1 MKKRL
6 IYALLAISLGS
17 LAAVSCS
24 TDMKADLERIEE
36 KIDANQ
42 ASLQQQIN
50 AMKTALDTYKS
61 EVAPQLQSLVQAD
74 KDLLAS
80 LNAAKTELTE
90 ALAGKVSE
98 EAFQTA
104 VGNFQT
110 AIQKIIDDQKTV
122 DAAQDGK
129 IDANALAIQTLIT
142 RVETYKADL
151 ESAIETRIAALDAAI
166 GGTISALDTRILAN
180 EAAIKKLNEE
190 TIPALA
196 ARVKACEDNIGLLKT
211 DLEAFKKATSDNL
224 EVINAT
230 LTTLSSTKLDASV
243 YNTFL
248 QSFENWK
255 GSVDT
260 HLGSIDDKVTALEN
274 LMDILDAELAILKKD
289 GEPGYITLQAY
300 VEGIQST
307 LQAQIDLLQGSDIDF
322 ETAVKNL
329 NDAVQA
335 KLSALDAE
343 IALLKSRVQSL
354 VFVPQYKDLK
364 FGIPFSLLTDGNN
377 SIAIAYNEPVDH
389 FDVVYKVAPDSLAEG
404 LAAHAKEVFTFVIES
419 GLQTRTPELAAPKLT
434 ILEAEGDNKTGKITF
449 TLMHE
454 NFEATVENDEPV
466 LDSYAV
472 SLVVA
477 DEARGIHVASEYTGT
492 INVPSPK
499 ITVDMKNLYKV
510 KIDGADTTNVVAYTK
525 TYNEYTNEIEYID
538 STLRYPYKDCFIAA
552 KITPVSNM
560 HMAKMAEEPH
570 YTYEKLRE
578 LGWNMPQSSLVITTT
593 AADDKCAF
601 LKHADLANAEYATVN
616 IDSTKALK
624 LVKEHLIGTSDVHS
638 KKLNYAYNNGINNSE
653 SATLNMSALITLGK
667 ANKLNFEI
675 THDMKWTYE
684 IDKKADHENIAIFH
698 TNWEH
703 INLVSKPVLLRDTL
717 KVTLDGSDKA
727 YGIVAADFYGKSFT
741 KGADATVPQSL
752 KVYDY
757 TVKTPNV
764 VSDTDTTIVLTK
776 AGISSWGEPS
786 GEKNIC
792 KAQYDVAGSYVLP
805 FSKQSNA
812 LVTINA
818 IDRDRTPIELN
829 LEPFKVTILGG
840 ESVTEGGQYV
850 AGSEERYLIK
860 SQNLADSVYNKFV
873 NQKIFDAAAYSRK
886 NAFGLAEDS
895 EFNSANVVWNN
906 VSSGSAAR
914 FNKVF
919 TNDSQ
924 GGSFYLQSNNV
935 ELGAPYDAAKHLTS
949 EALRNL
955 SQNYK
960 AGSGEYLPKA
970 DSTKFVTYS
979 FYSYIGQVVNV
990 NWPLQAVPAEPYK
1003 FTTYGALESA
1013 GNYYFNIS
1021 PSTVWYNPDEITR
1034 ANTELDLIKNGN
1046 IQVVTGTSGEGGI
1059 NPAKLASKGLVPVF
1073 KLTDK
1078 PEHKGVTIS
1087 KPEFESNVK
1096 YYGQVDSVAVKS
1108 ALFVNSHSILFY
1120 VPGSE
1125 NMYVNYSDKKIDSVF
1140 VRKFNPIAE
1149 PAKQVLTGNAVVNA
1163 GTAGVLPLNMV
1174 DINGNYIYKNGYAQS
1189 NKGKYKET
1197 IYKIFNTISF
1207 KLVSVNDSE
1216 NLGGFSLVSGDTPD
1230 VLKLNVP
1237 AGADEGVY
1245 TIVVEASSCWK
1256 DYTYTLTIRNGNVS
1270 GGIDAGNQD
1279 YGNGG
1284 SQTWK

>member
-1 MKKRL
+1 MKNVCK
-6 IYALLAISLGS
+6 YALLAIFAAS
-17 LAAVSCS
+17 LAAVSCTS
-24 TDMKADLERIEE
+24 DMKADLERIED
-36 KIDANQ
+36 KVDANQ
-42 ASLQQQIN
+42 ASLQQQIS
-50 AMKTALDTYKS
+50 AMKTALDTYKA

-80 LNAAKTELTE
+80 LNAAKSELTE

-104 VGNFQT
+104 VGNFETTIGQLLKN
-110 AIQKIIDDQKTV
+110 QKAVDD
-122 DAAQDGK
+122 AQDGK
-129 IDANALAIQTLIT
+129 INANTLALEALAT
-142 RVETYKADL
+142 RVNTYKTDL
-151 ESAIETRIAALDAAI
+151 ETAIDTRIKALEAAI
-166 GGTISALDTRILAN
+166 GGTISALDARVTAN

-196 ARVKACEDNIGLLKT
+196 ERVKACEENIVKLQTDLDAFKQATAANLKT
-211 DLEAFKKATSDNL
+211 IGDVCDNL
-224 EVINAT
+224 A
-230 LTTLSSTKLDASV
+230 STKLDASV
-243 YNTFL
+243 YNAFL

-260 HLGSIDDKVTALEN
+260 HLGSIDDKVTALEK
-274 LMDILDAELAILKKD
+274 LMAMLNAELAILKSD
-289 GEPGYITLQAY
+289 EEPGYITLQAY

-307 LQAQIDLLQGSDIDF
+307 LQAQIDLLKGSDIDF

-343 IALLKSRVQSL
+343 IANLKARVQSL

-404 LAAHAKEVFTFVIES
+404 LAAHAKEVFTFVIED
-419 GLQTRTPELAAPKLT
+419 GLQTRAPELAKPKLT
-434 ILEAEGDNKTGKITF
+434 ILEAEGDNTTGKITF

-454 NFEATVENDEPV
+454 NFEATVENGEPV

-499 ITVDMKNLYKV
+499 ITVDMKNLYMV
-510 KIDGADTTNVVAYTK
+510 NPVDSSNVVVYTK
-525 TYNEYTNEIEYID
+525 TTNEYKNEIEYID

-570 YTYEKLRE
+570 YTYEQLRE

-624 LVKEHLIGTSDVHS
+624 LVKEHLIGTADVHT
-638 KKLNYAYNNGINNSE
+638 KKLNYAYNNGINSSE

-675 THDMKWTYE
+675 IHDMKWTYE
-684 IDKKADHENIAIFH
+684 IDKKADHENIAIFK

-752 KVYDY
+752 KEYDY
-757 TVKTPNV
+757 TVKTPSV

-792 KAQYDVAGSYVLP
+792 KAQYDLAGSYVLP

-840 ESVTEGGQYV
+840 ESMTEGGQYV
-850 AGSEERYLIK
+850 KGTEERYLIK
-860 SQNLADSVYNKFV
+860 SQNLADSVYTKFV
-873 NQKIFDAAAYSRK
+873 GQKIFDAAKYTRK

-895 EFNSANVVWNN
+895 EFYSSNVVWNN
-906 VSSGSAAR
+906 VSNGSAAR

-924 GGSFYLQSNNV
+924 GGSFYLQSNDV
-935 ELGAPYDAAKHLTS
+935 ELGAPYEAAKHLTS
-949 EALRNL
+949 EALRDL
-955 SQNYK
+955 SQNYV

-970 DSTKFVTYS
+970 DATKFVTYS

-1034 ANTELDLIKNGN
+1034 ANTELDLIMNGN

-1059 NPAKLASKGLVPVF
+1059 SPANLSSKGLVPVF

-1087 KPEFESNVK
+1087 DPKFKSNVQ

-1108 ALFVNSHSILFY
+1108 ALFVNSHSTLFY

-1163 GTAGVLPLNMV
+1163 GAAGVLPLNMV

-1189 NKGKYKET
+1189 NKGKYKAT
-1197 IYKIFNTISF
+1197 IKAIFNDITF
-1207 KLVSVNDSE
+1207 ELVSVNGSE
-1216 NLGGFSLVSGDTPD
+1216 ELGGFSLVSGDTPD

-1237 AGADEGVY
+1237 AGADEGAY
-1245 TIVVEASSCWK
+1245 TVVVEAHSSWK

>member
-1 MKKRL
+1 MKKSL

-36 KIDANQ
+36 KQEASAAN
-42 ASLQQQIN
+42 LQQQITTL
-50 AMKTALDTYKS
+50 KTALDTYQNVVSPKL
-61 EVAPQLQSLVQAD
+61 E
-74 KDLLAS
+74 
-80 LNAAKTELTE
+80 ELTNAYTQLSADLATAKAQME
-90 ALAGKVSE
+90 AALAGKVSE
-98 EAFQTA
+98 ESFQTA
-104 VGNFQT
+104 VTNFQNALT
-110 AIQKIIDDQKTV
+110 KILADQKDIDD
-122 DAAQDGK
+122 A
-129 IDANALAIQTLIT
+129 QTLALNTLAT
-142 RVETYKADL
+142 RVETYKSDL
-151 ESAIETRIAALDAAI
+151 ETEI
-166 GGTISALDTRILAN
+166 DTRIKALQTTIGATIEALEARVKAN
-180 EAAIKKLNEE
+180 EDAIKQLKEQ
-190 TIPALA
+190 TIPALE
-196 ARVKACEDNIGLLKT
+196 ARIKACEDNIGTLQT
-211 DLEAFKKATSDNL
+211 DMEAFKKATNDNL
-224 EVINAT
+224 TAINNTITA
-230 LTTLSSTKLDASV
+230 LQNSLLDAETYETFISGF
-243 YNTFL
+243 NT
-248 QSFENWK
+248 WK
-255 GSVDT
+255 GSVDSQLAT
-260 HLGSIDDKVTALEN
+260 LGGDIKSLEG
-274 LMDILDAELAILKKD
+274 LLDILDKELAILKKD
-289 GEPGYITLQAY
+289 DEPGYITLQAY
-300 VEGIQST
+300 VEGIRDA
-307 LQAQIDLLQGSDIDF
+307 LQAQIDLLEGSDIDF

-364 FGIPFSLLTDGNN
+364 FGIPFSLLTDGEN

-389 FDVVYKVAPDSLAEG
+389 FDVVYKVAPDTLAEG

-510 KIDGADTTNVVAYTK
+510 KIDGTDTTNVVAYTK
-525 TYNEYTNEIEYID
+525 TYNEYKNEIEYID

-616 IDSTKALK
+616 IDSTKALRF
-624 LVKEHLIGTSDVHS
+624 VKEHLIGTSDVHS
-638 KKLNYAYNNGINNSE
+638 KKLNYAYNNGINSSE

-667 ANKLNFEI
+667 ANELNFEI

-684 IDKKADHENIAIFH
+684 IDKKADHENIAIFN

-752 KVYDY
+752 KEYDY

-792 KAQYDVAGSYVLP
+792 KAQYDLAGSYVLP

-850 AGSEERYLIK
+850 EGAEERYLIK

-873 NQKIFDAAAYSRK
+873 NQKIFDAAKYTRK
-886 NAFGLAEDS
+886 NAFGLAEES

-919 TNDSQ
+919 NNDSQ
-924 GGSFYLQSNNV
+924 GGSFYLQSNDV
-935 ELGAPYDAAKHLTS
+935 ELGAPYEAAKHLTS

-970 DSTKFVTYS
+970 DTTKFVTYS

-1034 ANTELDLIKNGN
+1034 ANTELDLIMNGN

-1059 NPAKLASKGLVPVF
+1059 NPAKLASKGLKPVF

-1078 PEHKGVTIS
+1078 PEHKGVTINDPTF
-1087 KPEFESNVK
+1087 KSNVQ

-1108 ALFVNSHSILFY
+1108 ALYVNSHSTLFY

-1189 NKGKYKET
+1189 NKGKYKAT
-1197 IYKIFNTISF
+1197 IKAIFNDITF

-1216 NLGGFSLVSGDTPD
+1216 ELGGFKLVNGDTPD
-1230 VLKLNVP
+1230 KLMLSVP
-1237 AGADEGVY
+1237 SDAAEGAY

>member
-1 MKKRL
+1 M
-6 IYALLAISLGS
+6 
-17 LAAVSCS
+17 
-24 TDMKADLERIEE
+24 
-36 KIDANQ
+36 
-42 ASLQQQIN
+42 
-50 AMKTALDTYKS
+50 
-61 EVAPQLQSLVQAD
+61 
-74 KDLLAS
+74 
-80 LNAAKTELTE
+80 
-90 ALAGKVSE
+90 
-98 EAFQTA
+98 
-104 VGNFQT
+104 
-110 AIQKIIDDQKTV
+110 
-122 DAAQDGK
+122 
-129 IDANALAIQTLIT
+129 
-142 RVETYKADL
+142 
-151 ESAIETRIAALDAAI
+151 
-166 GGTISALDTRILAN
+166 
-180 EAAIKKLNEE
+180 
-190 TIPALA
+190 
-196 ARVKACEDNIGLLKT
+196 
-211 DLEAFKKATSDNL
+211 
-224 EVINAT
+224 
-230 LTTLSSTKLDASV
+230 
-243 YNTFL
+243 
-248 QSFENWK
+248 
-255 GSVDT
+255 
-260 HLGSIDDKVTALEN
+260 
-274 LMDILDAELAILKKD
+274 
-289 GEPGYITLQAY
+289 
-300 VEGIQST
+300 
-307 LQAQIDLLQGSDIDF
+307 
-322 ETAVKNL
+322 
-329 NDAVQA
+329 
-335 KLSALDAE
+335 
-343 IALLKSRVQSL
+343 
-354 VFVPQYKDLK
+354 FVPQYKDLK

-404 LAAHAKEVFTFVIES
+404 LAAHAKEVFTFVIED
-419 GLQTRTPELAAPKLT
+419 GLQTRAPELAKPKLT
-434 ILEAEGDNKTGKITF
+434 ILEAEGDNTTGKITF

-510 KIDGADTTNVVAYTK
+510 NPTDSTNIVVYTK
-525 TYNEYTNEIEYID
+525 TTNEYKNEIEYID
-538 STLRYPYKDCFIAA
+538 STLRYPYKDCFLAA
-552 KITPVSNM
+552 KITPVSNKYM
-560 HMAKMAEEPH
+560 TKMAEEPH

-624 LVKEHLIGTSDVHS
+624 LVKEHLIGTSDVHT
-638 KKLNYAYNNGINNSE
+638 KKLNYAYNNGINSSE

-675 THDMKWTYE
+675 IHDMKWTYE
-684 IDKKADHENIAIFH
+684 IDKKADHENIAIFN

-727 YGIVAADFYGKSFT
+727 YGIVASDFYGKSFT

-792 KAQYDVAGSYVLP
+792 KAQYDLAGSYVLP

-818 IDRDRTPIELN
+818 IDRDRTPIELT
-829 LEPFKVTILGG
+829 LKPFKVTILGG

-850 AGSEERYLIK
+850 EGLEERYLIK

-873 NQKIFDAAAYSRK
+873 NQKIFAAADYSRK

-906 VSSGSAAR
+906 VSNGPAAR

-924 GGSFYLQSNNV
+924 GGSFYLQSNDV
-935 ELGAPYDAAKHLTS
+935 ELGASYEAAKHLTS

-955 SQNYK
+955 SQNYV
-960 AGSGEYLPKA
+960 AGSGEYLPEA
-970 DSTKFVTYS
+970 DATKFVTYS

-990 NWPLQAVPAEPYK
+990 NWPLQAVTAEPYK

-1034 ANTELDLIKNGN
+1034 ANTELDLIMNGN

-1059 NPAKLASKGLVPVF
+1059 NPANLSSKGLVPVF

-1087 KPEFESNVK
+1087 DPKFKSNVR

-1108 ALFVNSHSILFY
+1108 ALFVNSHSTLFY

-1197 IYKIFNTISF
+1197 IYKIFNAIRFT
-1207 KLVSVNDSE
+1207 LVSVNGSE
-1216 NLGGFSLVSGDTPD
+1216 ELGGFSLVSGDTPD

-1237 AGADEGVY
+1237 AGAAEGVY
-1245 TIVVEASSCWK
+1245 TIVVEASSSWK
-1256 DYTYTLTIRNGNVS
+1256 DYTYTLTIRNGNVT

>member
-1 MKKRL
+1 MKNVCK
-6 IYALLAISLGS
+6 YALLALLATA
-17 LAAVSCS
+17 LAAVSCT
-24 TDMKADLERIEE
+24 TDMKADLDRIEE

-42 ASLQQQIN
+42 ATLQQQISAMN
-50 AMKTALDTYKS
+50 AALNAYKT
-61 EVAPQLQSLVQAD
+61 EVGPQLQSLLQAD

-104 VGNFQT
+104 VGSFQT
-110 AIQKIIDDQKTV
+110 AIQKIINDQKTV
-122 DAAQDGK
+122 DEAQDGK
-129 IDANALAIQTLIT
+129 IDANALAIQTLAT
-142 RVETYKADL
+142 RVDNYKKDL
-151 ESAIETRIAALDAAI
+151 ESTIDTRIAALDAAI
-166 GGTISALDTRILAN
+166 GGTISALEARVAAN

-196 ARVKACEDNIGLLKT
+196 ARVKACEDNIDLLKT

-224 EVINAT
+224 DAINAT

-243 YNTFL
+243 YNTFV

-260 HLGSIDDKVTALEN
+260 HLGSIDNKVTALEN
-274 LMDILDAELAILKKD
+274 LMAMLNAELAILKSD
-289 GEPGYITLQAY
+289 EEPGYITLQAY

-307 LQAQIDLLQGSDIDF
+307 LQAQIDLLKGSDIDF

-335 KLSALDAE
+335 KLSALEAE
-343 IALLKSRVQSL
+343 IATLKARVQSL

-364 FGIPFSLLTDGNN
+364 FGIPFSLLTDGEN

-389 FDVVYKVAPDSLAEG
+389 FDVVYKVSPDSLAED
-404 LAAHAKEVFTFVIES
+404 LAAHAKEVFTFEIEN
-419 GLQTRTPELAAPKLT
+419 GLQTRLPELAAPKLT
-434 ILEAEGDNKTGKITF
+434 ILEAEGDKETGKIVF
-449 TLMHE
+449 TLQHE
-454 NFEATVENDEPV
+454 NFEATVENGEPV

-499 ITVDMKNLYKV
+499 ITVDMKNLYMV
-510 KIDGADTTNVVAYTK
+510 NPVDSSNVVVYTK
-525 TYNEYTNEIEYID
+525 STNEYTNEIEYID

-552 KITPVSNM
+552 KITPVSKM
-560 HMAKMAEEPH
+560 HMGKMAEDPY
-570 YTYEKLRE
+570 YTYEQLRE

-624 LVKEHLIGTSDVHS
+624 LVKEHLIGTADVHT
-638 KKLNYAYNNGINNSE
+638 KKLNYAYNNGINSSE

-684 IDKKADHENIAIFH
+684 IDKKADHENIAIFN

-703 INLVSKPVLLRDTL
+703 IDLVSKPVLLRDTL
-717 KVTLDGSDKA
+717 KVTLDGSDAA

-741 KGADATVPQSL
+741 KGTDATVPQSL
-752 KVYDY
+752 KEYDY
-757 TVKTPNV
+757 TVKTPSV
-764 VSDTDTTIVLTK
+764 VSNTDTTIVLTK

-792 KAQYDVAGSYVLP
+792 KAQYDLAGSYVLP

-818 IDRDRTPIELN
+818 IDRDRTPIEIN
-829 LEPFKVTILGG
+829 LKPFKVTILGG

-850 AGSEERYLIK
+850 EGAEERYLIK

-873 NQKIFDAAAYSRK
+873 DQKIFDAADYSRK
-886 NAFGLAEDS
+886 NAFGIAEDS

-924 GGSFYLQSNNV
+924 GGSFYLQSNDV
-935 ELGAPYDAAKHLTS
+935 ELGAPYEAAKHLTS

-955 SQNYK
+955 SQNYV

-970 DSTKFVTYS
+970 DATKFVTYS

-1021 PSTVWYNPDEITR
+1021 PSTVWVTNPDNITK
-1034 ANTELDLIKNGN
+1034 ANTELDLIMNGN

-1059 NPAKLASKGLVPVF
+1059 SPANLSSKGLVPVF

-1087 KPEFESNVK
+1087 DPKFKSNVQ

-1108 ALFVNSHSILFY
+1108 ALYVNSHSTLFY

-1163 GTAGVLPLNMV
+1163 GAAGVLPLNMV

-1197 IYKIFNTISF
+1197 IKKIFNDITF
-1207 KLVSVNDSE
+1207 KLVSVNGSE
-1216 NLGGFSLVSGDTPD
+1216 ELGGFSLVSGDTPD

-1237 AGADEGVY
+1237 AGAAEGAY
-1245 TIVVEASSCWK
+1245 TIVVEASSSWK

-1284 SQTWK
+1284 SQTWN

>member
-1 MKKRL
+1 MKNVCK
-6 IYALLAISLGS
+6 YALLAIFAAS
-17 LAAVSCS
+17 LAAVSCTS
-24 TDMKADLERIEE
+24 DMKADLERIED

-42 ASLQQQIN
+42 ANLQQQIS
-50 AMKTALDTYKS
+50 AMKTALDTYKT
-61 EVAPQLQSLVQAD
+61 EVAPELQSLVQAD

-80 LNAAKTELTE
+80 LNAAKSELTE

-104 VGNFQT
+104 VGNFETTISQLLKN
-110 AIQKIIDDQKTV
+110 QKAVDD
-122 DAAQDGK
+122 AQDGK
-129 IDANALAIQTLIT
+129 INANALALEALAT
-142 RVETYKADL
+142 RVETYKTDL
-151 ESAIETRIAALDAAI
+151 ETAIDTRIAALDAAI

-190 TIPALA
+190 IIPALA
-196 ARVKACEDNIGLLKT
+196 ARVKACEDNIVKLQTDLDAFKQATAANLKT
-211 DLEAFKKATSDNL
+211 IGDVCDNL
-224 EVINAT
+224 A
-230 LTTLSSTKLDASV
+230 STKLDASV
-243 YNTFL
+243 YNTFVE
-248 QSFENWK
+248 SFANWK

-274 LMDILDAELAILKKD
+274 LMAMLNAELAILKSD
-289 GEPGYITLQAY
+289 EEPGYITLQAY
-300 VEGIQST
+300 VEGIRDA
-307 LQAQIDLLQGSDIDF
+307 LQAEIDLLAGKDITMDEIMALLDEKF
-322 ETAVKNL
+322 KE
-329 NDAVQA
+329 

-364 FGIPFSLLTDGNN
+364 FGIPFSLLTDGEN

-404 LAAHAKEVFTFVIES
+404 LAAHAKEVFTFVIED
-419 GLQTRTPELAAPKLT
+419 GLQTRAPELAKPKLT
-434 ILEAEGDNKTGKITF
+434 ILEAEGDNTTGKITF

-499 ITVDMKNLYKV
+499 ITVDMKNLYMV
-510 KIDGADTTNVVAYTK
+510 NPVDSSNVVVYTK
-525 TYNEYTNEIEYID
+525 TTNEYKNEIEYID
-538 STLRYPYKDCFIAA
+538 STLRYPYKDCFLAA

-560 HMAKMAEEPH
+560 HMAKMAEQPH

-624 LVKEHLIGTSDVHS
+624 LVKEHLIGTADVHT
-638 KKLNYAYNNGINNSE
+638 KKLNYAYNNGINSSE

-675 THDMKWTYE
+675 IHDMKWTYE
-684 IDKKADHENIAIFH
+684 IDKKADHENIAIFN

-752 KVYDY
+752 KEYDY
-757 TVKTPNV
+757 TVKTPSV

-792 KAQYDVAGSYVLP
+792 KAQYDLAGSYVLP

-840 ESVTEGGQYV
+840 ESMTEGGQYV
-850 AGSEERYLIK
+850 KGTEERYLIK
-860 SQNLADSVYNKFV
+860 SQNLADSVYTKFV
-873 NQKIFDAAAYSRK
+873 GQKIFDAAKYTRK

-895 EFNSANVVWNN
+895 EFYSANVVWNN

-924 GGSFYLQSNNV
+924 GGSFYLQSNDV
-935 ELGAPYDAAKHLTS
+935 ELGAPYEAAKHLTS

-955 SQNYK
+955 SQNYV
-960 AGSGEYLPKA
+960 AGSGEYLPTA
-970 DSTKFVTYS
+970 DATKFVTYS

-1034 ANTELDLIKNGN
+1034 ANTELDLIMNGN

-1059 NPAKLASKGLVPVF
+1059 NPTNFSSKGLIPVF

-1078 PEHKGVTIS
+1078 PEHTGVTIS
-1087 KPEFESNVK
+1087 DPKFKSNVQ

-1108 ALFVNSHSILFY
+1108 ALYVNSHSTLFY

-1197 IYKIFNTISF
+1197 IKKIFNDITF
-1207 KLVSVNDSE
+1207 TLVSVNGSE
-1216 NLGGFSLVSGDTPD
+1216 EFTGWSLVDGDTPD

-1237 AGADEGVY
+1237 AGADEGAY
-1245 TIVVEASSCWK
+1245 TIVVEASSSWK

-1270 GGIDAGNQD
+1270 GGINAGNQD

>member
-1 MKKRL
+1 MKNVCK
-6 IYALLAISLGS
+6 YALLAIFAASLVT
-17 LAAVSCS
+17 VSCTS
-24 TDMKADLERIEE
+24 DMKADLERIED
-36 KIDANQ
+36 KVDANQ
-42 ASLQQQIN
+42 ASLQQQIS
-50 AMKTALDTYKS
+50 AMKTALDTYKT
-61 EVAPQLQSLVQAD
+61 EVAPELQSLVQAD

-80 LNAAKTELTE
+80 LNAAKSELTE

-104 VGNFQT
+104 VGNFETTISQLLKN
-110 AIQKIIDDQKTV
+110 QKAVDD
-122 DAAQDGK
+122 AQDGK
-129 IDANALAIQTLIT
+129 IDANALALEALAT
-142 RVETYKADL
+142 RVETYKTDL
-151 ESAIETRIAALDAAI
+151 ETAIDTRIAALDAAI

-196 ARVKACEDNIGLLKT
+196 ERVKACEENIVKLQT
-211 DLEAFKKATSDNL
+211 DLDAFRQATAANLMVISTAVEALA
-224 EVINAT
+224 
-230 LTTLSSTKLDASV
+230 STKLDASV

-274 LMDILDAELAILKKD
+274 LMAMLNAELAILKSD
-289 GEPGYITLQAY
+289 EEPGYITLQAY
-300 VEGIQST
+300 VEGIRDA
-307 LQAQIDLLQGSDIDF
+307 LQAEIDLLAGKDITMDEILALLDEKF
-322 ETAVKNL
+322 KE
-329 NDAVQA
+329 

-343 IALLKSRVQSL
+343 IAALKARVQSL

-364 FGIPFSLLTDGNN
+364 FGIPFSLLTDGEN

-404 LAAHAKEVFTFVIES
+404 LAAHAKEVFTFVIED
-419 GLQTRTPELAAPKLT
+419 GLQTRAPELAKPKLT

-449 TLMHE
+449 KLMHE
-454 NFEATVENDEPV
+454 NFEATVENGEPV

-510 KIDGADTTNVVAYTK
+510 NPTDSTNIVVYTK
-525 TYNEYTNEIEYID
+525 TVNEYKNEIEYID

-560 HMAKMAEEPH
+560 HMGKMAEEPH

-578 LGWNMPQSSLVITTT
+578 LGWNMPQSSLRITTT
-593 AADDKCAF
+593 ASDDKCAF
-601 LKHADLANAEYATVN
+601 LKHADLADAKFAKVN

-624 LVKEHLIGTSDVHS
+624 LVKEHLIGTSDVHT
-638 KKLNYAYNNGINNSE
+638 KKLNYAYNNGINSSE

-684 IDKKADHENIAIFH
+684 IDKKADHENIATFN

-703 INLVSKPVLLRDTL
+703 INLVSKPVLLRDTQ

-727 YGIVAADFYGKSFT
+727 YGIVASDFYGKSFT

-752 KVYDY
+752 EEYDY
-757 TVKTPNV
+757 TVKTPSE

-792 KAQYDVAGSYVLP
+792 KAQYDLAGSYVLP

-840 ESVTEGGQYV
+840 ESMTEGGQYV
-850 AGSEERYLIK
+850 KGTEERYLIK
-860 SQNLADSVYNKFV
+860 SQNLADSVYTKFV
-873 NQKIFDAAAYSRK
+873 NQKIFSADYTRK

-906 VSSGSAAR
+906 VGSGPAAR

-935 ELGAPYDAAKHLTS
+935 ELGAPYEAAKHLTS
-949 EALRNL
+949 EALRDL
-955 SQNYK
+955 SQNYE
-960 AGSGEYLPKA
+960 AGSGKYLPKA

-1003 FTTYGALESA
+1003 FTTYGALENA

-1021 PSTVWYNPDEITR
+1021 PSAVWVTNPDNITK
-1034 ANTELDLIKNGN
+1034 ANTELDLIMNGN
-1046 IQVVTGTSGEGGI
+1046 IQVVTGTSGEGGV
-1059 NPAKLASKGLVPVF
+1059 NPATLSSKGLVPMF
-1073 KLTDK
+1073 MLTDK
-1078 PEHKGVTIS
+1078 PEHTGVTIS
-1087 KPEFESNVK
+1087 ASEFRSNVK

-1108 ALFVNSHSILFY
+1108 ALYVNSHSILFY

-1163 GTAGVLPLNMV
+1163 GTASVLPLNMV

-1197 IYKIFNTISF
+1197 IKAIFNSISF
-1207 KLVSVNDSE
+1207 ELVSVNGSE
-1216 NLGGFSLVSGDTPD
+1216 EFTGWSLVDGDTPD
-1230 VLKLNVP
+1230 ALKLNVP
-1237 AGADEGVY
+1237 AGAEEGVY
-1245 TIVVEASSCWK
+1245 TVVVEAHSSWK

-1270 GGIDAGNQD
+1270 GGIEAGNQD

-1284 SQTWK
+1284 NQTWK